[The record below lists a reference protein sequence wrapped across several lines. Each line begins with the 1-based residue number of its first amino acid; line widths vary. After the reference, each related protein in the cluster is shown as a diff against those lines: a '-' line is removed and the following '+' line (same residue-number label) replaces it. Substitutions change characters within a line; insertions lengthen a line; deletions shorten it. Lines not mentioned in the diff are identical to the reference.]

1 MSIRFKGGESLQRGR
16 GIGGLLRLA
25 KSVFS
30 PIIKTLGKTAI
41 KAVKSKTGKAVL
53 GAIKDQ
59 ALTSGMNMAA
69 DAIRGN
75 DLTESFQ
82 NEVAAVRQTVGDS
95 VQNFVT
101 PRKKT
106 RNGITGKKSKQKTVL
121 RQNVNLKTQTQV
133 GNNYSDKNKTD
144 FFT

>member
-30 PIIKTLGKTAI
+30 PIAKTLGKTVL
-41 KAVKSKTGKAVL
+41 KAAKSKTGRSVL
-53 GAIKDQ
+53 GALKDQ
-59 ALTSGMNMAA
+59 AITSGMTMAA

-75 DLTESFQ
+75 DLAESFQ

-95 VQNFVT
+95 VQSLVK
-101 PRKKT
+101 PRRRVPKKQS
-106 RNGITGKKSKQKTVL
+106 RQKTVA
-121 RQNVNLKTQTQV
+121 RKKVNLKTQNRV
-133 GNNYSDKNKTD
+133 GNNYSDENRSD

>member
-59 ALTSGMNMAA
+59 ALTSSVNMAA

-95 VQNFVT
+95 VQNFVA

-106 RNGITGKKSKQKTVL
+106 RNRITGKKSKQKTVL
-121 RQNVNLKTQTQV
+121 RKNVNLKTQTQV

>member
-30 PIIKTLGKTAI
+30 PIVKTLSKTAI
-41 KAVKSKTGKAVL
+41 KAVKSKSGKAVL
-53 GAIKDQ
+53 GALKDQ

-95 VQNFVT
+95 VKSLVV
-101 PRKKT
+101 PKKK
-106 RNGITGKKSKQKTVL
+106 NKVPKKKPKQKTVA
-121 RQNVNLKTQTQV
+121 RKNVNLKTQNRV
-133 GNNYSDKNKTD
+133 GNNYSDQNKSD

>member
-59 ALTSGMNMAA
+59 ALTSSMNMAA

-95 VQNFVT
+95 VQNLVT

-106 RNGITGKKSKQKTVL
+106 RNGITGKKSKQKNVL
-121 RQNVNLKTQTQV
+121 RKNVNLKTQTQV

>member
-30 PIIKTLGKTAI
+30 PIVKTLSKTAI
-41 KAVKSKTGKAVL
+41 KAVKSKSGKAVL
-53 GAIKDQ
+53 GALKDQ

-95 VQNFVT
+95 VKSLVV
-101 PRKKT
+101 PR
-106 RNGITGKKSKQKTVL
+106 V
-121 RQNVNLKTQTQV
+121 
-133 GNNYSDKNKTD
+133 KNKVPKKKC
-144 FFT
+144 

>member
-1 MSIRFKGGESLQRGR
+1 MSIRFRGGESLQRGR

-30 PIIKTLGKTAI
+30 PIVKSLGRTAI
-41 KAVKSKTGKAVL
+41 KTVKSKTGKAVL

-59 ALTSGMNMAA
+59 AISSGMNMAA
-69 DAIRGN
+69 DAFRGN

-95 VQNFVT
+95 FQNLV
-101 PRKKT
+101 PQRKKLT
-106 RNGITGKKSKQKTVL
+106 RNKTTGNKRKPKTVMRKNVKL
-121 RQNVNLKTQTQV
+121 NTQNKM
-133 GNNYSDKNKTD
+133 GNQYSDNNKD